1 MKIKVPVFFLCAL
14 IFVAG
19 FLIIAKATSGFSDN
33 NERISWDDEKV
44 KIWPIEFRE
53 VEIKSPLDGEIQKAY
68 FYVSRSGKPQPLIVS
83 LHTWSGNYTQDDPL
97 AKQILEKDWNY
108 IHPDFR
114 GANKTPRACGSK
126 YAIDDI
132 DQAINF
138 AIRHGNV
145 DMLNIHVIGVS
156 GGGMATLLSY
166 MNSIYLVSSF
176 SAWVPISDLKAWY
189 YQSLGRKNGYAEHI
203 LAGTSSGDSVLNV
216 DEAVKR
222 SPLYMITPTE
232 QRKDSRLFIY
242 AGIHDGY
249 EGSVPVSQSMNFYN
263 KVIRDYGAS
272 NDKIISDKEILD
284 LVSMRTSPTLPNKK
298 LGNRNIIYERNFKN
312 ISLLL
317 FEGKHEMLNDI
328 ALELLHID

>member
-14 IFVAG
+14 IFVVFPVSAQRK
-19 FLIIAKATSGFSDN
+19 IITIGDSNGANVQG
-33 NERISWDDEKV
+33 
-44 KIWPIEFRE
+44 WPVEFRE
-53 VEIKSPLDGEIQKAY
+53 VEIKSPLDGKIQKAY
-68 FYVSRSGKPQPLIVS
+68 FYSSRNGKPQPLIVS
-83 LHTWSGNYTQDDPL
+83 LHTWSGNYTQGDPL
-97 AKQILEKDWNY
+97 VKQILEKDWNY

-114 GANKTPRACGSK
+114 GANNTPRACGSK

-132 DQAINF
+132 DQAIDF
-138 AIRHGNV
+138 AIKYGNV
-145 DMLNIHVIGVS
+145 DMQNIHVIGVS

-166 MNSIYLVSSF
+166 MNSKYPVSSF
-176 SAWVPISDLKAWY
+176 SAWVPISDLQTWY
-189 YQSLGRKNGYAEHI
+189 YQSLGRKNGYTGHI

-216 DEAVKR
+216 DEAIKR

-232 QRKDSRLFIY
+232 RRKDSRLFIY

-249 EGSVPVSQSMNFYN
+249 EGSVPVSQSLNFYN
-263 KVIRDYGAS
+263 KVIRDFGAS

-298 LGNRNIIYERNFKN
+298 IGNRNIIYERNYKN

-317 FEGKHEMLNDI
+317 FEGKHEMLYDV
-328 ALELLHID
+328 ALELLQID